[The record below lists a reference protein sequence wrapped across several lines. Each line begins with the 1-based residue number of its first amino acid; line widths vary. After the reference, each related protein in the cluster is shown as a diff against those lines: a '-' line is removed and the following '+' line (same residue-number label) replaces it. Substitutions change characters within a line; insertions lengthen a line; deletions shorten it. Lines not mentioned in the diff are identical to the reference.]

1 MEKDCIEADV
11 VDYVSLYYC
20 YRIVVITFLV
30 DKPYCVVETDR
41 SGKYRFRKTK
51 KPGDALAVR
60 IEIYSKSTKRLNFK
74 RILNQT
80 YLAGFVRLTKAYGY
94 TLYIMPQQVESAYTY
109 TPKMNSIRKYTYTL
123 RAKDIKD
130 PTHVLKYLLKTKE

>member
-11 VDYVSLYYC
+11 VDYVSLFNG
-20 YRIVVITFLV
+20 YRIVAITFSV
-30 DKPYCVVETDR
+30 DKPYCVVERDR
-41 SGKYRFRKTK
+41 SGQYRFRKTK

-94 TLYIMPQQVESAYTY
+94 TLYIMPQQESAFTY
-109 TPKMNSIRKYTYTL
+109 TPMMNSIRKYTYTL